1 MNRGAKGEAH
11 ETKKC
16 TGICAY
22 TFFFVSLQRIMDCK
36 TLLYRAK
43 SWLRHQLTAW
53 NTGGEGVHSPYL
65 FEWVRMVMMDT
76 NSYYKWE
83 EIERC
88 REKMLRDEREL
99 EFVDYGSAIKS
110 RSLENGSEAAYSL
123 EFRDVRRVCDIARR
137 SLAKRKYAEMLF
149 RLVNWLGRP
158 LGPSPALPSREGVP
172 SPSRGGIG
180 DETLEDR
187 KGLTIVELGLE
198 FRGLTIVELG
208 TSLGVTTAYLAA
220 ADSRNKVVT
229 FEGCEAVATI
239 AKENWKRLNIS
250 NIECVV
256 GELTID
262 SLQFAVGS
270 LRGIDVAFIDANHTY
285 ASTCEYFNVLA
296 DMTHEKSVIVVDDI
310 HYSEEMERAWKE
322 ICGDER
328 VTSTIDLYQMGLVF
342 FDKHYWKRNYKMRL

>member
-1 MNRGAKGEAH
+1 
-11 ETKKC
+11 
-16 TGICAY
+16 
-22 TFFFVSLQRIMDCK
+22 MDCK

-43 SWLRHQLTAW
+43 SWLKHQLTAW

-137 SLAKRKYAEMLF
+137 SLTKRKYAEILF

-187 KGLTIVELGLE
+187 KGLTIVEQGLE

-256 GELTID
+256 GELGVDSLQFTVD
-262 SLQFAVGS
+262 SLQFAVGG

-285 ASTCEYFNVLA
+285 ASTCGYFNVLA

-322 ICGDER
+322 ICADER